1 MSAIFKRDFASFFTS
16 PVGYAVIAGFMFF
29 SGIFFY
35 VQCLY
40 VGTSN
45 MSTVFQSMFFIV
57 LFLIPLITMRTI
69 AEDKKQKTD
78 QALLTSPVS
87 IPSIVVAKFLSAL
100 ALFALCLCSYLI
112 EGIILSFY
120 AKPDWSVII
129 GNVFGMTVM
138 ASSFVALGVFI
149 SSVTESPMVAA
160 VVSFVINVLIS
171 LFDTISASVTW
182 EPLTNL
188 LNAISFQKKYANF
201 ALGLISLSDVVF
213 FLSIAAV
220 FLFLTERVISR
231 RRWA

>member
-100 ALFALCLCSYLI
+100 ALFVFFFCSYLI
-112 EGIILSFY
+112 E
-120 AKPDWSVII
+120 
-129 GNVFGMTVM
+129 
-138 ASSFVALGVFI
+138 
-149 SSVTESPMVAA
+149 
-160 VVSFVINVLIS
+160 
-171 LFDTISASVTW
+171 
-182 EPLTNL
+182 
-188 LNAISFQKKYANF
+188 
-201 ALGLISLSDVVF
+201 
-213 FLSIAAV
+213 
-220 FLFLTERVISR
+220 
-231 RRWA
+231 